1 MIGSKGAKGGR
12 FLSHASAGAKGED
25 SVVWVISY
33 ADLVSL
39 LFCTFVLLTTISAAP
54 KNCDGLAKYF
64 ENNRGTYK
72 NFELR
77 NSKLE
82 CVITLPSDYL
92 FQTGQDTVQRAA
104 LDRLRPLVQNIIQLP
119 EHRNDL
125 IIVEGHTDNAPIRT
139 ARFPSNWELSSA
151 RATNVAAFMRQLG
164 VPTDRMS
171 VRAFADSRP
180 KVSYNDDAGKPMRG
194 QDLEVARRAN
204 RRVEIL
210 LVNPPNKL
218 QTYALLFH

>member
-1 MIGSKGAKGGR
+1 MIGSKGGKGGR
-12 FLSHASAGAKGED
+12 FLSHASGAEKGEG
-25 SVVWVISY
+25 SLVWVVSY

-39 LFCTFVLLTTISAAP
+39 LFCTFVLLTTISASP

-64 ENNRGTYK
+64 ESNRAVYK

-92 FQTGQDTVQRAA
+92 FQTGQDTVQRQA
-104 LDRLRPLVQNIIQLP
+104 LERLKPLVQNIAQLP

-125 IIVEGHTDNAPIRT
+125 IIVEGHTDNLPIHT

-151 RATNVAAFMRQLG
+151 RATNEAAFMRQLG
-164 VPTDRMS
+164 IPSDRMS

-180 KVSYNDDAGKPMRG
+180 RVSYDDEAGKPMRG
-194 QDLEVARRAN
+194 RELDDARRAN

-210 LVNPPNKL
+210 LMNPPTRL
-218 QTYALLFH
+218 QAYAILFH

>member
-1 MIGSKGAKGGR
+1 MIGSKGGKGGR
-12 FLSHASAGAKGED
+12 FLSHASGGAKGED

-64 ENNRGTYK
+64 ESNRALYK

-104 LDRLRPLVQNIIQLP
+104 LERLRPLVQNIQRLP
-119 EHRNDL
+119 EHRSDL
-125 IIVEGHTDNAPIRT
+125 IIVEGHTDNVPIRT
-139 ARFPSNWELSSA
+139 AHFPSNWELSSA
-151 RATNVAAFMRQLG
+151 RATNVAGFMREWG
-164 VPTDRMS
+164 VPADRMS
-171 VRAFADSRP
+171 VRAYADSRP
-180 KVSYNDDAGKPMRG
+180 RVSYDNEAGKPMHGREL
-194 QDLEVARRAN
+194 DDARRAN

-218 QTYALLFH
+218 QAYAILFH